1 MGGRAACDLGRSGG
15 GPSGSET
22 ARVSELDGGEK
33 SGSVI
38 KCARAATQAG
48 GRPARGF
55 AARSP
60 AANARKTA
68 AEDAR
73 RIRTIFAQHDGEYRG
88 EPGAGR

>member
-1 MGGRAACDLGRSGG
+1 MREAGERERQRRQGGDGRAGSRRSGEEEKG
-15 GPSGSET
+15 GPSGCET
-22 ARVSELDGGEK
+22 AARVSELDAGEE

-60 AANARKTA
+60 AANAGESGGRGRA
-68 AEDAR
+68 AD
-73 RIRTIFAQHDGEYRG
+73 
-88 EPGAGR
+88 